1 MEHIPQIY
9 YVDPRDGYI
18 HILARDHD
26 NPFLEQMIAN
36 GSLREITEEEA
47 LSRARPTASMFSP
60 MVAPIMAAPASAQVG
75 SPPPV
80 TEVVSLQPVTVT
92 EVVSPPPVT
101 EVVSLQPV
109 TVTEVQEAPPAQTP
123 FLVASSAAAF
133 FGTDD

>member
-47 LSRARPTASMFSP
+47 LSRARPTASVFSP

-80 TEVVSLQPVTVT
+80 TEVASLQPVTVT
-92 EVVSPPPVT
+92 EVVSLP
-101 EVVSLQPV
+101 PV
-109 TVTEVQEAPPAQTP
+109 TVTGVQEAPPAQVP

>member
-36 GSLREITEEEA
+36 GTLREITEEEA
-47 LSRARPTASMFSP
+47 LSRARPTASVFSP

-80 TEVVSLQPVTVT
+80 TEVASLQPVTVT
-92 EVVSPPPVT
+92 EVVSLP
-101 EVVSLQPV
+101 PV
-109 TVTEVQEAPPAQTP
+109 TVTGVQEAPPVQTP

-133 FGTDD
+133 FGSDD

>member
-36 GSLREITEEEA
+36 GTLREITEEEA
-47 LSRARPTASMFSP
+47 LSRARPTAPMFSP
-60 MVAPIMAAPASAQVG
+60 MVAPIMVEPASAQVP

-80 TEVVSLQPVTVT
+80 TEVASLQPVTVT
-92 EVVSPPPVT
+92 EVVSLP
-101 EVVSLQPV
+101 PV
-109 TVTEVQEAPPAQTP
+109 TVTGVQEAPPVQTP

-133 FGTDD
+133 FGSDD

>member
-9 YVDPRDGYI
+9 YIDPRDGYV

-36 GSLREITEEEA
+36 GTLREITEEEA
-47 LSRARPTASMFSP
+47 LSRARPTASVFSP

-80 TEVVSLQPVTVT
+80 TEVASLQPVTVT
-92 EVVSPPPVT
+92 EVVSLP
-101 EVVSLQPV
+101 PV
-109 TVTEVQEAPPAQTP
+109 TVTGVQEAPPAQVP